1 MRGNDHSNHIDLT
14 VEEQRLHHEKSSTS
28 LGEIKD
34 SVIKEIMNMPEL
46 SRFHVDG
53 LHRIPVGKLRS
64 NAVRLHAV
72 CRYRKGVRK
81 TDKILPLDVKCIDIH
96 PKVLNH
102 RWIKYAKFLLYHEY
116 LHALGFSNHGK
127 KFRRLEALWY
137 DQDAKKMGRSFGVYV
152 RKLNDRW
159 LWLCP
164 SCGIRYSR
172 SKKSNGRYRCRSCN
186 SLLIDIQK

>member
-1 MRGNDHSNHIDLT
+1 MRGNDHSTHIDLQT
-14 VEEQRLHHEKSSTS
+14 EEHRLQLENLGSS
-28 LGEIKD
+28 LEEMRD
-34 SVIKEIMNMPEL
+34 SVIEEIRNMPEL

-53 LHRIPVGKLRS
+53 LSRIPLGKLRS

-72 CRYRKGVRK
+72 CRYKKGVRK
-81 TDKILPLDVKCIDIH
+81 KDKILPLDVKCIDIH
-96 PKVLNH
+96 PRVLNFK
-102 RWIKYAKFLLYHEY
+102 WMKYAKFLLYHEY

-127 KFRRLEALWY
+127 QFRRLEALWY
-137 DQDAKKMGRSFGVYV
+137 DQDARNMGHSFGVFI

-159 LWLCP
+159 LWCCP

-186 SLLIDIQK
+186 SLLIDVEK